1 MTGIQSGPRGR
12 RVTVA
17 SIGDMGAGSGMLVVE
32 TIVKIRRAY
41 FAQKQP
47 IKAICREF
55 RLSRKWCAR

>member
-1 MTGIQSGPRGR
+1 
-12 RVTVA
+12 
-17 SIGDMGAGSGMLVVE
+17 MGAGSGMLVVE